1 MNTTDNV
8 AADIAPLNIEITPT
22 DAGAILLR
30 GWLRAYAEYDE
41 LYLSE
46 DKDYGENYRGDSVRI
61 ELYEATDGQWVYVQT
76 VRGANIAGYRPRQ
89 CDVQIFR
96 NRDACQPHFR
106 MGRQY
111 AAALMKKAGLAH
123 IQIIGNEIADEEG
136 DDE

>member
-1 MNTTDNV
+1 MSTENV
-8 AADIAPLNIEITPT
+8 AGNEAPINIEINPT
-22 DAGAILLR
+22 DSGAILLH

-41 LYLSE
+41 LFLSE
-46 DKDYGENYRGDSVRI
+46 DKDYGENYRGDSVRL

-96 NRDACQPHFR
+96 NRDVCQPHFR
-106 MGRQY
+106 MGRRY
-111 AAALMKKAGLAH
+111 AAALMKKAGLSH
-123 IQIIGNEIADEEG
+123 VQFIGHEKAAEEG